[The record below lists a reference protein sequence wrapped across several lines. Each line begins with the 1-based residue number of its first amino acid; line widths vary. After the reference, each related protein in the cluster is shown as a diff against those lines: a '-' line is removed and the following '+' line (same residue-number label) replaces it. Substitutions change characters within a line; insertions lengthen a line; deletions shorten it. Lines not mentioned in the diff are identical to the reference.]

1 MNEDCKVS
9 SQYRLRWGST
19 GDLDKGE
26 KREILFRETGN
37 CCMICGK
44 PRTATDEWSM
54 AQIIPERKP
63 KYVLLDG
70 RTIICHECTLNKG
83 WAPIPL
89 YASSRSFKN
98 RLEYWLRV
106 QSGYREGLISAEKK
120 ALFFKGF
127 SLFHRFKDNTVK
139 KGVIKYMDLLAEETS
154 GTCIYCGKPL
164 IRQQMTYDHI
174 YPKSRGGKSVL
185 ENYVLA
191 CSDCNNS
198 KGDTPVDVYV
208 RDWQSE
214 KKRTRF
220 ANRVNDLVRA
230 GRLPERKAKV
240 LLSYQNEKVKH
251 FQFRLFNR
259 VYRITF
265 TRTKV

>member
-9 SQYRLRWGST
+9 SQGRIFWGST
-19 GDLDKGE
+19 DDLGKTE

-54 AQIIPERKP
+54 AQIIPEKKA

-70 RTIICHECTLNKG
+70 RTIICHDCTVQKG
-83 WAPIPL
+83 WAPVPL
-89 YASSRSFKN
+89 FASSLSFKD
-98 RLEYWLRV
+98 RLGYWLRV
-106 QSGYREGLISAEKK
+106 QSRYRKGVITAEKK
-120 ALFFKGF
+120 ALFFNGF
-127 SLFHRFKDNTVK
+127 SLFHRFKDNAVK
-139 KGVIKYMDLLAEETS
+139 KGAVKYIDLLAEETG

-164 IRQQMTYDHI
+164 IRREMTYDHI
-174 YPKSRGGKSVL
+174 YPKSRGGKSLL

-191 CSDCNNS
+191 CPDCNNS

-208 RDWQSE
+208 RSWQSE

-220 ANRVNDLVRA
+220 ANRINDLVRA
-230 GRLPERKAKV
+230 GRLPGRKSKI
-240 LLSYQNEKVKH
+240 LLSFQNVKVKH

-259 VYRITF
+259 VYRFTF
-265 TRTKV
+265 SRMKV